1 MNIPFLSLHDVTAKY
16 KDEIHEA
23 VLRVV
28 DSGWYLQGKENEQF
42 EKHYAEYIGTKHC
55 IGCAN
60 GLDALIWIFRAYIEL
75 GVMQP
80 GDEVIVPAN
89 TYIATILAITENGL
103 IPVLVEPR
111 QDTLQIDDSL
121 IEERITERTKAIC
134 IVHLYGR
141 LAYTEKI
148 GELCAKYG
156 LKLIED
162 NAQAHGCSYRAP
174 QSPEGEVVATTMQE
188 RTGVNMADP
197 AYYPTLKKRAAE
209 MRANPTEAEN
219 ILWNALSEQKLGYKI
234 RRQHIVSQYIL
245 DFAYLDC
252 RLAIEL
258 DGGYHN
264 TEDQQYDDAVRTKN
278 LEALGWHVLRF
289 TNDEVYNNLD
299 EVLAKIKS
307 AIESATATSPLGDCG
322 AKRLTGSLGS
332 AAGHSFYPG
341 KNLGAL
347 GDGGAVTTDDDE
359 LAAAIR
365 ALANYGSQKKYVF
378 KYTGRNS
385 RLDEIQAAVLDVKL
399 RHLDEDLK
407 ARQAIAAYYYDN
419 INNPL
424 ITLPKRLPDTENV
437 YHLFPI
443 LVTSTS
449 PLGDCGADSLRD
461 QLQRYLE
468 ENGVGTVIH
477 YPIPPHLQECYRPIL
492 NLSLKGRTSISLKTP
507 LPFREGLG
515 VGLQITEM
523 LADCELSLPIS
534 PTMTQEEAAEVVR
547 LVNEFK
553 E

>member
-16 KDEIHEA
+16 RDEIHEA

-80 GDEVIVPAN
+80 GDEVIIPAN

-103 IPVLVEPR
+103 VPVLVEPR
-111 QDTLQIDDSL
+111 KDTLQIDDSL

-148 GELCAKYG
+148 GELCKKYN

-162 NAQAHGCSYRAP
+162 NAQAHGCAYVAP
-174 QSPEGEVVATTMQE
+174 QSPKGEGVGIKA
-188 RTGVNMADP
+188 GIDMADP
-197 AYYPTLKKRAAE
+197 VYYPILKKRAAE
-209 MRANPTEAEN
+209 MRANPTDAEN

-258 DGGYHN
+258 DGEYHN
-264 TEDQQYDDAVRTKN
+264 TEDQQYNDAVRAKN
-278 LEALGWHVLRF
+278 IETLGWHVLRF
-289 TNDEVYNNLD
+289 TNDEIYNNIE
-299 EVLAKIKS
+299 EVLSNIKA
-307 AIESATATSPLGDCG
+307 AIQTATAISPSGDRG
-322 AKRLTGSLGS
+322 AKRLTGSLGD

-359 LAAAIR
+359 LAATIR

-399 RHLDEDLK
+399 RHLDEDTRL
-407 ARQAIAAYYYDN
+407 RQQIAAYYYDN
-419 INNPL
+419 FNNPL
-424 ITLPKRLPDTENV
+424 IALPKRLPDTENV

-443 LVTSTS
+443 LVGT
-449 PLGDCGADSLRD
+449 LSLQGGEGVGLCRD
-461 QLQRYLE
+461 RLQAYLA
-468 ENGVGTVIH
+468 ENGIGTVIH
-477 YPIPPHLQECYRPIL
+477 YPIPPHLQECYKNHSSLRGRDGERLIL
-492 NLSLKGRTSISLKTP
+492 P
-507 LPFREGLG
+507 
-515 VGLQITEM
+515 ITEQI
-523 LADCELSLPIS
+523 ADCELSLPIS
-534 PTMTQEEAAEVVR
+534 PTMTLKEAGDVVQ
-547 LVNEFK
+547 LINEWK
-553 E
+553 GE